1 MRLLF
6 TIVIS
11 ALSLNAIAQSNNPY
25 FNPDSNGDSFIGV
38 DDILA
43 VLSAYDNAWS
53 YNMDDVGSGVR
64 SWTCGDPWRHQGYW
78 YSTVEIGEQCW
89 FQENLR
95 VRQYPSID
103 VNGNQVMMNIPFS
116 HDSEAWATATDWMIG
131 WSQPF
136 GNGIIP
142 HFSPELDDF
151 ESVDDW
157 MLFQENNF
165 ENGTQQGLLYN
176 YYAVEHEYQNVC
188 PTGWHIPNHSE
199 WLELQ
204 ESVAQTYAGVS
215 IYEISSYNDDDMM
228 GGWGTVWDGFPYVGD
243 ELKSLN
249 FFSGMQSYNVDLWD
263 GTHPEGDWNLS
274 GFSAQASWYRQGSPV
289 AGLGSPGDLVYNETT
304 YDSNGNMVFNDWD
317 FYASWWVADSEQAGD
332 MCMVAKVS
340 SQTDVLQFSHD
351 YKHGGYS
358 VRCVKGCPEINT
370 IPGYSNCCDCW
381 CTDFDMDGDGICDSV
396 DDCVLDAMGVCGGG
410 CEFGDEDGNG
420 ICDDDED

>member
-95 VRQYPSID
+95 VSQYPEID
-103 VNGNQVMMNIPFS
+103 FMTGNQVMMKIPFF
-116 HDSEAWATATDWMIG
+116 HESEAWATATDWMIG
-131 WSQPF
+131 WSLPF
-136 GNGIIP
+136 GDGQVP
-142 HFSPELDDF
+142 YYSPELDDF

-157 MLFQENNF
+157 MLFQETNY

-176 YYAVEHEYQNVC
+176 WYAVEKEYQNIC
-188 PTGWHIPNHSE
+188 PTGWHIPNYWE
-199 WLELQ
+199 WKELEA
-204 ESVAQTYAGVS
+204 SVAQTYAGVS
-215 IYEISSYNDDDMM
+215 IQQLNSGDSD
-228 GGWGTVWDGFPYVGD
+228 GWGTGWDEGATEQQYLLNVGD
-243 ELKSLN
+243 ELKGID
-249 FFSGMQSYNVDLWD
+249 FFSGTASWGINLSPIQSD
-263 GTHPEGDWNLS
+263 GDWGLS
-274 GFSAQASWYRQGSPV
+274 GFSAQASWYRQGSPNS
-289 AGLGSPGDLVYNETT
+289 GWGSPGDLVH
-304 YDSNGNMVFNDWD
+304 GGGVFS
-317 FYASWWVADSEQAGD
+317 YGYHATWWVADTVPHSNNGLI
-332 MCMVAKVS
+332 AKVS
-340 SQTDVLQFSHD
+340 SNSDYLQFYSEN
-351 YKHGGYS
+351 KKGGYS

-381 CTDFDMDGDGICDSV
+381 CTDVDMDGDGICDSV